1 MFWMSDEWEMLKLL
15 EMGVSPVCFFGYGGS
30 SLPQLLFS
38 KEQPVGLRWNLGRSR
53 EFPMSWRRFHVT
65 FDPTAQASSRRCPV
79 PFLLLA
85 GRLALVGG
93 RCCLHCRLRGT
104 GDSSVTAVLWALYSQ
119 QLTTNAVSSPVLFLR
134 PALAVT
140 LVMTRKIFF
149 ARAFDFW
156 ALSDFRK

>member
-1 MFWMSDEWEMLKLL
+1 MSDEWEMLKLL
-15 EMGVSPVCFFGYGGS
+15 EMGVSPVCFFRYGGS

-38 KEQPVGLRWNLGRSR
+38 KEQPVGLHWNLGRSR
-53 EFPMSWRRFHVT
+53 EFPTSWQKFHVT

-85 GRLALVGG
+85 GLLALVGG
-93 RCCLHCRLRGT
+93 RCCLHWRLRGT
-104 GDSSVTAVLWALYSQ
+104 GDGSVLWPLYSQ

-134 PALAVT
+134 PALAVP

-156 ALSDFRK
+156 ALLDFRK